1 MWDLLIDSTGSS
13 ILELSARAV
22 SGTAIMLFVL
32 FVLAGIFKRSE
43 SVKQYIFTLILAII
57 LIASG
62 ILFIT
67 ALVHMQDGVLAFS
80 GGVNV

>member
-1 MWDLLIDSTGSS
+1 MWDLLIDSAGTS
-13 ILELSARAV
+13 IIELSARAV

-43 SVKQYIFTLILAII
+43 SVKQYIFALILTII

-80 GGVNV
+80 DGANI